1 MIKVDLSKCV
11 GCNSC
16 SNVCPSQNIM
26 REDTADGKR
35 IHWKRCKEECD
46 LCVEFC
52 PAKALMLVPFDEAS
66 EEPDAS
72 FDLVACKI
80 CGARYATEPMLK
92 RIDSVLP
99 VNLQEDSTGLSLDLG
114 LPYLSPKYRGGACNQ
129 ADGAGEEQKESM
141 RLIHFSSRDLSM
153 HYFRSISSLRSRFW
167 VFK

>member
-16 SNVCPSQNIM
+16 SNVCPSQNIT
-26 REDTADGKR
+26 RQDTADGKR

-52 PAKALMLVPFDEAS
+52 PAKALMLVPFDEGS

-92 RIDSVLP
+92 RIESVLP
-99 VNLQEDSTGLSLDLG
+99 VNLQKDSTGLSWIWVCPICRRNIEAERATKQMVLG
-114 LPYLSPKYRGGACNQ
+114 
-129 ADGAGEEQKESM
+129 
-141 RLIHFSSRDLSM
+141 
-153 HYFRSISSLRSRFW
+153 RSR
-167 VFK
+167 KNP